1 MATAIHNIEGDA
13 RLSEY
18 DGTGGLVANA
28 ADDVA
33 GRTRGDWGTGSY
45 TCSGSPSTLVL
56 GPIYLE
62 ANLITRVEAVPI
74 RKIDLPLETLAVD
87 LSTIN

>member
-33 GRTRGDWGTGSY
+33 GRTRGD
-45 TCSGSPSTLVL
+45 
-56 GPIYLE
+56 
-62 ANLITRVEAVPI
+62 
-74 RKIDLPLETLAVD
+74 
-87 LSTIN
+87 